1 MASLEIPCPECGSV
15 LKLPDRSLLGRKGRC
30 PSCREIFVL
39 SEPEEIELQLAD
51 DPVGEAPLQGTSA
64 RWVEDGPGKS
74 AAASTKS
81 DVAEKTGDPEVGANG
96 FPVFDDR
103 EREDR
108 PVRSRAHK
116 SSRSKTLSSGGTAP
130 RTEKRTRRR
139 RPAPAV
145 IVGSGIVLLAIV
157 AVIVSV
163 ARRPGTDDSATVAK
177 KGPTGTAIVG
187 GTATAGSGEPR
198 QRKLVGGK
206 SGASQEQAAAKSI
219 RLEMVPAGAN
229 IIFHVH
235 PKILWTPDSYGEELR
250 FCLGPLGNWVG
261 EQLKS
266 LCRFPPEQ
274 IEEALVCLMLGERGT
289 PPEVAVVVRL
299 GESQKPSVLLEKF
312 PGKRSDDYAYPVY
325 LDEKHC
331 YLRGSDG
338 KTIAVGPVDRADE
351 MASAVRQP
359 AITSTGIE
367 QLLPLTNSNRL
378 LTVIFE
384 PRDAR
389 NFQDVLVSEKLAPV
403 FNLVLD
409 WFDDEEIETVVWSLD
424 VDEQKEVFESE
435 ILLRNHHSYRNIVT
449 PGRLER
455 SLQKRLGSLPVEL
468 MQAIEKMKPG
478 QVGPY
483 RLISRFPALMSA
495 FVLETRSA
503 VGDRHV
509 QLFTRLPERAAPN
522 IALAALLTWDEST
535 RTDFSVATVERVA
548 ETRAVPKTVAGRLGM
563 KIEVDFNRTPL
574 QDVMTFISGEIRTP
588 IIIDGDALKLS
599 GFTKNMPQTLSKT
612 NTPAKAVLYEIIKRY
627 KGMVIVVDEAKKQI
641 TLMTK
646 PVADKLELKPFSVG
660 P

>member
-39 SEPEEIELQLAD
+39 SEPEEVELQLAD
-51 DPVGEAPLQGTSA
+51 GSLGEAPLQGTSA
-64 RWVEDGPGKS
+64 RWVEDGPANTTGEV
-74 AAASTKS
+74 TKS
-81 DVAEKTGDPEVGANG
+81 EVVEKTGEPEVGANG
-96 FPVFDDR
+96 FPVLGD
-103 EREDR
+103 REDR
-108 PVRSRAHK
+108 PVQSRGRKSRSR
-116 SSRSKTLSSGGTAP
+116 SSTSSPEGTAP
-130 RTEKRTRRR
+130 RAEKRTRRR
-139 RPAPAV
+139 GPAPAV
-145 IVGSGIVLLAIV
+145 LVGSGIVLLAIV

-163 ARRPGTDDSATVAK
+163 ARRPGAGESATVAE
-177 KGPTGTAIVG
+177 KGSTGTAIIDG
-187 GTATAGSGEPR
+187 AATAGSAEPR
-198 QRKLVGGK
+198 QINPAGGK
-206 SGASQEQAAAKSI
+206 PGTGQEETATKPI

-261 EQLKS
+261 EQLKA

-274 IEEALVCLMLGERGT
+274 IEAALVCLMLGERGT

-299 GESQKPSVLLEKF
+299 SESQKPSVLLEKF
-312 PGKRSDDYAYPVY
+312 PGKRSDDHAYPVY

-338 KTIAVGPVDRADE
+338 KTIAIGPVDRADE

-367 QLLPLTNSNRL
+367 QLLPLTSSNRL
-378 LTVIFE
+378 LTIIFE

-449 PGRLER
+449 SPRLER

-468 MQAIEKMKPG
+468 MHAIEKMQPR

-503 VGDRHV
+503 VGERHV
-509 QLFTRLPERAAPN
+509 QLFTRLSERAAPN

-535 RTDFSVATVERVA
+535 RTDFSVEVAERAA
-548 ETRAVPKTVAGRLGM
+548 ETRFVPKTVAGRLGM

-574 QDVMTFISGEIRTP
+574 QDAMAFISEEIRTP

-599 GFTKNMPQTLSKT
+599 GFTKNMPQTLNKT
-612 NTPAKAVLYEIIKRY
+612 DAPAKAVLYEIIKRY
-627 KGMVIVVDEAKKQI
+627 TGMVIVVDETKKQI

-646 PVADKLELKPFSVG
+646 AVAEKLELKPFPVG